1 MKEREVKLSEHIEQ
15 LKKFLSE
22 VSGIVH
28 YIIETFEK
36 HDHYSVIKRKM
47 IEEVKKLLEKKILS

>member
-1 MKEREVKLSEHIEQ
+1 MKEREVDLGEYIER
-15 LKKFLSE
+15 LKKFLPE
-22 VSGIVH
+22 VSGII
-28 YIIETFEK
+28 YTTIETFEK